1 MPINMG
7 RAELGYWMLPQPDM
21 KVKRWER
28 IPRLAP
34 HSVPF
39 GYEVDPDDDKWLKP
53 IPKEL
58 DALELAK
65 KHLQQYTLTDVS
77 AWLTK
82 QTGRRITPA
91 GLKKRVDIDR
101 KRKSLAQIKRK
112 LARWLEETIA
122 QYEKI
127 EKERLGAY
135 TEVSYSELYGTTTE
149 ED

>member
-7 RAELGYWMLPQPDM
+7 RGELGYWMLPKPDT

-28 IPRLAP
+28 IPRLIT
-34 HSVPF
+34 HYVPF
-39 GYEVDPDDDKWLKP
+39 GYEVDPEDDRWLNP

-82 QTGRRITPA
+82 QTGRRISPA
-91 GLKKRVDIDR
+91 GLKKRVEIDDR
-101 KRKSLAQIKRK
+101 RKSLAQIKRK
-112 LARWLEETIA
+112 LAKWLEETIA
-122 QYEKI
+122 QYETL

-135 TEVSYSELYGTTTE
+135 TEVHYEELYGR
-149 ED
+149 DAD